1 VLVVEL
7 AAAAAFF
14 ERAANLSPDEMR
26 RGMRAL
32 AAARLKFEAGAP
44 EAAERLIAI
53 AAASPL
59 EELDHA
65 RAERLRA
72 QIAFART
79 RGSDTPAS
87 WPWT

>member
-1 VLVVEL
+1 
-7 AAAAAFF
+7 
-14 ERAANLSPDEMR
+14 MR

-44 EAAERLIAI
+44 EAAERLLAI
-53 AAASPL
+53 ATASPL

-79 RGSDTPAS
+79 RGSDTPSLLSAAARLLE
-87 WPWT
+87 PVDPELAPRDAP